1 MFQKPRGTR
10 DFNSEE
16 MLKRRYVEER
26 IRSTF
31 ISYGYNE
38 IQTPSFETLE
48 LFTEKSGD
56 EIIEELYS
64 FRDKGGRDLA
74 LRPELT
80 APVIRFYIEKLQME
94 PKPIKLFYFGNC
106 YRYDRP
112 QKGRYREFTQAGCEL
127 IGTDTIEAISELIA
141 LAYNIIK
148 NVGVKDF
155 KLNVGN
161 LNILNLI
168 FKRLNLTDEQQK
180 YLIPLV
186 DKSKYEDVLEVL
198 DEYGVASNDAST
210 FIDLLETN
218 DISKISNFLIDEMK
232 SNDEIDKFKELL
244 DFLRGFFKIKN
255 LNIKLGIVRGLE
267 YYRGVVFEI
276 EAPILGAEKQLCGGG
291 VYDLVTLFGGKD
303 TPTSGFAIG
312 FDRTILA
319 LESEKYTFPKNKI
332 DVFVIPLQQELNN
345 KALEIIQLL
354 RENMLSTDWDLLKR
368 GLSKALKYASSIN
381 SRYAIFIGEDEIN
394 QDSVK
399 IKDLETGKQ
408 ELVKIEDI
416 VDFLKF
422 K

>member
-1 MFQKPRGTR
+1 VFQKPRGTR
-10 DFNSEE
+10 DFTSEE
-16 MLKRRYVEER
+16 MQKRRHVEKR

-31 ISYGYNE
+31 ISYAYTE
-38 IQTPSFETLE
+38 IQTPTFETLE
-48 LFTEKSGD
+48 LFTAKSGE

-64 FRDKGGRDLA
+64 FKDKGSRNLA

-80 APVIRFYIEKLQME
+80 APVIRFYVEKLQME

-127 IGTDTIEAISELIA
+127 IGTDTIEAVSELIA

-168 FKRLNLTDEQQK
+168 FKRLNLKSEQQK
-180 YLIPLV
+180 YLIPLI

-198 DEYGVASNDAST
+198 GEYGIDSNIAST

-218 DISKISNFLIDEMK
+218 DFTKIRDFLKNDIESK
-232 SNDEIDKFKELL
+232 DEIDRFQNIL
-244 DFLRGFFKIKN
+244 DYLKGPFKID
-255 LNIKLGIVRGLE
+255 NINVKLGIVRGLD
-267 YYRGVVFEI
+267 YYRSVVFEI
-276 EAPILGAEKQLCGGG
+276 EAPALGAEKQLCGGG
-291 VYDLVTLFGGKD
+291 VYDLVSLFGGKD

-312 FDRTILA
+312 FDRTIVA
-319 LESEKYTFPKNKI
+319 LESENYSFPRNNI
-332 DVFVIPLQQELNN
+332 DVFVVPLEEELYP
-345 KALEIIQLL
+345 KALEILHLL
-354 RENMLSTDWDLLKR
+354 RENKISADWDLLKR
-368 GLSKALKYASSIN
+368 GISKSLKYASSIN
-381 SRYAIFIGEDEIN
+381 SKYAIFLGQDEIN

-399 IKDLETGKQ
+399 IKDLESGKQ
-408 ELVKIEDI
+408 ELVKFDRII
-416 VDFLKF
+416 DFF
-422 K
+422 KV